1 MFFTCK
7 YCNSRFVKEANL
19 EKHFCE
25 NRKKHILLSSK
36 IGRSAFFYYGKW
48 RNLMG
53 FSSVDEISF
62 INSKYFKPFVN
73 FMFFCE
79 EKLIPDKTGYIR
91 YMLQKKVIPSFW
103 CLPEY
108 YESYMLDFDKIYSPL
123 KQVEM
128 SLEYLSTLSRK
139 LDCKFNE
146 ILDKLQPVEII
157 KLIGCK
163 KLSPWLLLFMKSF
176 RDKVTYFFDKE
187 QKILINAVIDISEWK
202 ARIDNNPEV
211 VKNIKNILQIFESAS
226 DKYK

>member
-1 MFFTCK
+1 
-7 YCNSRFVKEANL
+7 
-19 EKHFCE
+19 
-25 NRKKHILLSSK
+25 
-36 IGRSAFFYYGKW
+36 
-48 RNLMG
+48 MG